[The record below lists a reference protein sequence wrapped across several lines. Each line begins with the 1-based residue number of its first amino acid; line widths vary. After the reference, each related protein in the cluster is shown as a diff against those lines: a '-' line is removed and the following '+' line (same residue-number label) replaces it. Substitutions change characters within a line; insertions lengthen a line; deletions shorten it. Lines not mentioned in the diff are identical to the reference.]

1 VEQPAAKTGG
11 VEIVL
16 ADDRFVRVPAGF
28 DRQTLRDVLALLEG
42 RPC

>member
-1 VEQPAAKTGG
+1 

-16 ADDRFVRVPAGF
+16 AQGRMVRVPAGF
-28 DRQTLRDVLALLEG
+28 DRQTLVDVLALLEA